1 MAEFLLALT
10 AFVLSHSVPARSG
23 LRRRLAD
30 AIGEPAYLW
39 LYSLL
44 SIALLA
50 WLIRAAVRAP
60 FVPLWDLA
68 PWHYHATIVL
78 MLPASMLLIG
88 GAFAPNPLSI
98 SFSRCPFDP
107 ARPGL
112 VGITRHPLLWA
123 FALWS
128 SAHLIPNGDM
138 VSLIMFG
145 GFALFS
151 LTGMAMVDR
160 RRRTALG
167 PEWGRLAARTSIIPF
182 AALLSNRA
190 SPRWNAL
197 TLAVTIVGGT
207 LLYLSLLGLHPIV
220 IGVDP
225 AAALG

>member
-10 AFVLSHSVPARSG
+10 VFVLSHSIPTRSG

-30 AIGEPAYLW
+30 AMGERAYLS

-44 SIALLA
+44 SIALLV
-50 WLIRAAVRAP
+50 WLIRTAVRAP
-60 FVPLWDLA
+60 FVPLWELA
-68 PWHYHATIVL
+68 PWHYHATLTL
-78 MLPASMLLIG
+78 MVPASMLFIG

-98 SFSRCPFDP
+98 SFSRRPFDP

-128 SAHLIPNGDM
+128 FAHLIPNGDM

-145 GFALFS
+145 GFGLFS
-151 LTGMAMVDR
+151 LTGMAMVDH

-182 AALLSNRA
+182 GALLSNRA
-190 SPRWNAL
+190 SLRWDAL
-197 TLAVTIVGGT
+197 ALVVTIVGGA
-207 LLYLSLLGLHPIV
+207 LLYLTLLGLHPMV

-225 AAALG
+225 AALG